1 MHNFGTFDCG
11 DFLKIGVKK
20 FFRGALTPKPEAN
33 LVEMAGGIC
42 RAWGEVSDS
51 EKKFQ
56 KFPRVT
62 EIFGVKEKLLAPPS
76 GET

>member
-1 MHNFGTFDCG
+1 LRGFFKKWGQKNFFSGT
-11 DFLKIGVKK
+11 
-20 FFRGALTPKPEAN
+20 LTPKPEVN
-33 LVEMAGGIC
+33 LVEIAGGIC

-51 EKKFQ
+51 EKNFE